1 MEIHRGRGAD
11 AIEWAARKGGIF
23 KNTCRTVSHSSRVPM
38 HFPSPSSW
46 KMPSSSGWIRLPL
59 SAWKEEGL
67 YGFRETFPSIY
78 LSLFR
83 FLLFSR
89 YLGVRGSARIREA
102 EELFF
107 FFSFVQLRAR
117 CTRFD
122 SAGWS
127 YPLILSALLRP
138 YHPEEKRS
146 FLLVGRRQPR
156 GTPLI
161 FAAVSPPRRKRLYSF
176 QVARDT
182 LRGSVSA
189 RRLSAEADKKRER
202 EKKTANR
209 EVWEDTTKG
218 RVLDN

>member
-1 MEIHRGRGAD
+1 MRSNGQRGRAGFLKTPV
-11 AIEWAARKGGIF
+11 ELSHTRAASRCTFQVRPAGKCPRPPAGFVFHSPLGRKRDF
-23 KNTCRTVSHSSRVPM
+23 M
-38 HFPSPSSW
+38 AFA
-46 KMPSSSGWIRLPL
+46 RLFPL
-59 SAWKEEGL
+59 S
-67 YGFRETFPSIY
+67 
-78 LSLFR
+78 LSLSFS
-83 FLLFSR
+83 FPPLLAISR
-89 YLGVRGSARIREA
+89 SQGKRENSRGGRTF
-102 EELFF
+102 LFF
-107 FFSFVQLRAR
+107 FFVQLRAR